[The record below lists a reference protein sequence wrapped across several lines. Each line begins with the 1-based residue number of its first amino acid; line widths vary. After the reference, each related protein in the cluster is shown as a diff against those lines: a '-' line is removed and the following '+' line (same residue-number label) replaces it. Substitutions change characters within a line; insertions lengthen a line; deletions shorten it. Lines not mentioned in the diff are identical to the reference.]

1 MFVFSMGV
9 SIGNKKVKKKNYYP
23 NQKKLPAKIGPFHTE
38 HNDAIHTA
46 RNWIAFAEELAK

>member
-1 MFVFSMGV
+1 MGV